1 MLKTVLTKYGAV
13 ESVASN
19 AGFALFRGVPYAAP
33 PVGELRWRPPE
44 EPQPWKGVRKC
55 DAFGPICPQKPRPL
69 LDETGHEIVRVPN
82 YPYPPQMDEDC
93 LYLNVYTPAE
103 TGDERLPVLL
113 YIHGGGLQEHFGSD
127 YEYCGDSF
135 CRHGVVVVTINY
147 RLNVFGYYV
156 HPALTGESGHRA
168 FTYIVQESDPL
179 HRCRWRMPGIEN
191 GSHRC
196 RLR

>member
-1 MLKTVLTKYGAV
+1 M
-13 ESVASN
+13 
-19 AGFALFRGVPYAAP
+19 
-33 PVGELRWRPPE
+33 
-44 EPQPWKGVRKC
+44 RKC

-179 HRCRWRMPGIEN
+179 HRCRWRMPGIKN
-191 GSHRC
+191 GSLRC